1 MQKVDKHISDLLYT
15 YDCVIV
21 PNLGGFVT
29 NYAAAK
35 IHPVQHTFSPP
46 SKNILFNR
54 NLKHNDG
61 LLVNHLASISNIN
74 FDDALKE
81 IQHFVNKINLQ
92 LKKGEKVNLHE
103 IGVLYWD
110 VERNIQFEPINKNYL
125 IDSFGLAPFQSPA
138 IIRDKI
144 AQRIEK
150 SFKDRGPLPIK
161 TKKSTIKRYAL
172 LAIVIP
178 LIFAMVWIPYK
189 TNLLKHIAYSTIN
202 PFSSKED
209 RATVVENIDSKESSS
224 VESIANDTLI
234 TKPTLTTSTT
244 PLTTTMSE
252 IVKADTTAVVIAK
265 NAIIDYKFHLVA
277 GCFQIKENAIEYI
290 NILQQQNIEASIIGQ
305 NNNGLYVVSCGNYTT
320 RNQAVTELSNLR
332 KLQPNAWLYK
342 N

>member
-1 MQKVDKHISDLLYT
+1 MQKVDKHISELLYT

-29 NYAAAK
+29 NYAPAK

-61 LLVNHLASISNIN
+61 LLVNHLASIANIN
-74 FDDALKE
+74 FDEALKE

-92 LKKGEKVNLHE
+92 LKKREKVNLHK

-125 IDSFGLAPFQSPA
+125 IDSFGLTSFQSPA
-138 IIRDKI
+138 IIRDKKI
-144 AQRIEK
+144 AQRIEN

-161 TKKSTIKRYAL
+161 TKKVAIKRFAM
-172 LAIVIP
+172 LAIGIP
-178 LIFAMVWIPYK
+178 LVFALIWIPYK
-189 TNLLKHIAYSTIN
+189 TNLFKHIAYSSIN

-209 RATVVENIDSKESSS
+209 TAAIVEKTDSKNSLL
-224 VESIANDTLI
+224 ATDTLI
-234 TKPTLTTSTT
+234 TKPTLTSPTS
-244 PLTTTMSE
+244 PLNATRSE
-252 IVKADTTAVVIAK
+252 NVKADSTAVIVAK
-265 NAIIDYKFHLVA
+265 NEATDYKFHLVA
-277 GCFQIKENAIEYI
+277 GCFQIKENAIDYM
-290 NILQQQNIEASIIGQ
+290 NTLQKQNIEASIIGQ
-305 NNNGLYVVSCGNYTT
+305 NNNGLYVVSCGNFTT
-320 RNQAVTELSNLR
+320 RNQAVIELSNLR
-332 KLQPNAWLYK
+332 RLQPNAWLYR

>member
-29 NYAAAK
+29 NYASAK

-46 SKNILFNR
+46 SKDILFNR

-61 LLVNHLASISNIN
+61 LLVNHLASIANIN

-103 IGVLYWD
+103 IGILYWD

-125 IDSFGLAPFQSPA
+125 IDSFGLAPIQSPA
-138 IIRDKI
+138 IIRNKI
-144 AQRIEK
+144 AQRLEK
-150 SFKDRGPLPIK
+150 NFKDRAPLPIK
-161 TKKSTIKRYAL
+161 TKNATIKRYAL

-178 LIFAMVWIPYK
+178 LIFAMIWIPYK
-189 TNLLKHIAYSTIN
+189 TNLLSHIAYSTIN
-202 PFSSKED
+202 PFSSNED
-209 RATVVENIDSKESSS
+209 TAIIFEKNDLMKSPS
-224 VESIANDTLI
+224 VELIANDTLL
-234 TKPTLTTSTT
+234 TKPILTTPPLITSTN
-244 PLTTTMSE
+244 E
-252 IVKADTTAVVIAK
+252 IVTADSTAVVISK
-265 NAIIDYKFHLVA
+265 SSITDYKFHLVA
-277 GCFQIKENAIEYI
+277 GCFQIKENAIDYI
-290 NILQQQNIEASIIGQ
+290 NTLQQQNIEASIIGQ

-320 RNQAVTELSNLR
+320 RKQAVTELSNLR